1 MIELEN
7 GDLERLLKD
16 IKRASEDDMI
26 GSFSH
31 IDFKDYKSHSQEIEK
46 GVAEM
51 GLTDKIKITYESFG
65 ITVDRV

>member
-7 GDLERLLKD
+7 GDLEKLYKD
-16 IKRASEDDMI
+16 IKRVADDDLL
-26 GSFSH
+26 GGFSH
-31 IDFKDYKSHSQEIEK
+31 IDFRDYKSHSQEIEK

-65 ITVDRV
+65 ITVDRA